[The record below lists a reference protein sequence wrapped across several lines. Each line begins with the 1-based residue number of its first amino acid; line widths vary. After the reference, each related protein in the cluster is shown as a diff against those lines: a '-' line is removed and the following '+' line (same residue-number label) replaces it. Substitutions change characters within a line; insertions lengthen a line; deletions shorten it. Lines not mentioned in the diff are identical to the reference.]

1 MMDDRE
7 KSDGRVVPGKLPNN
21 AQGGAAEAVEGR
33 RSAKG
38 NTTSETRSGHGAGQS
53 ALSGLGRV
61 RRVAATDKE
70 ARFTALL
77 HHVDVDCL
85 RVAYFALRPKAA
97 PGVDGVTW
105 GDYGVDLEA
114 NLRDLHARVHR
125 GAYRARPSRRVFIP
139 KPDGRLRPLGVAALE
154 DKILQRA
161 LVEALNAIYETDF
174 LGFSYGFRPGRSP
187 HRALDALAAGI
198 VGKKVNWVLDA
209 DFRDYFSSLD
219 HQWLERFLE
228 HRIADKRVLRL
239 IQKWM
244 AAGVIENGSWTAF
257 EEGVPQGASASPL
270 LANIY
275 LHYVFDLWAHQ
286 WRTRHAHGD
295 VVITRFADDF
305 VVGFEHREDAE
316 RFWAD
321 LGDRLAKFGLELN
334 AEKTRLIEFG
344 RHAAR
349 DRKARGLGKP
359 ETFQFLGFTH
369 VCGKTRKSGRFKLK
383 RITDSKRMRAKLL
396 AVKREMWKRMHLPVP
411 EQGRWLARVLQE
423 HYNYYAVPDNIEA
436 LSAFRYQIIRHWL
449 KSLRRRSQKHRM
461 AWTRMDRLA
470 AQWLPLPRILHP
482 WPEQR
487 FAAITQGRSPVRV

>member
-1 MMDDRE
+1 
-7 KSDGRVVPGKLPNN
+7 
-21 AQGGAAEAVEGR
+21 
-33 RSAKG
+33 
-38 NTTSETRSGHGAGQS
+38 
-53 ALSGLGRV
+53 
-61 RRVAATDKE
+61 VAARDKE

-77 HHVDVDCL
+77 HHVDVDRL
-85 RVAYFALRPKAA
+85 RAAYFALRPKAA

-105 GDYGVDLEA
+105 SDYGVDLEE

-125 GAYRARPSRRVFIP
+125 GGYRARPSRRVYIP

-154 DKILQRA
+154 DKILQRT
-161 LVEALNAIYETDF
+161 LVEVLNAIYETDF

-270 LANIY
+270 LANVY

-321 LGDRLAKFGLELN
+321 LRDRLAKFGLELN

-344 RHAAR
+344 RNAAR

-369 VCGKTRKSGRFKLK
+369 VCGTTRMSGRFKLK
-383 RITDSKRMRAKLL
+383 RITDSKRVRAKLL
-396 AVKREMWKRMHLPVP
+396 AVKREMARRMHRPIP
-411 EQGRWLARVLQE
+411 EQGRWLARVLQG

-436 LSAFRYQIIRHWL
+436 LRAFREGLIRHWL
-449 KSLRRRSQKHRM
+449 RSLRRRSQKSRLSWERM
-461 AWTRMDRLA
+461 GRLA
-470 AQWLPLPRILHP
+470 VRWLPQPRILHP

-487 FAAITQGRSPVRV
+487 FAAITQGRSPVR

>member
-1 MMDDRE
+1 MHDRE
-7 KSDGRVVPGKLPNN
+7 KSDGRVVPVRLSNN
-21 AQGGAAEAVEGR
+21 AQGGAAETVEGR
-33 RSAKG
+33 RPAKG
-38 NTTSETRSGHGAGQS
+38 NTTGETRPGHGAGQG

-61 RRVAATDKE
+61 RRVAATDRE

-77 HHVDVDCL
+77 HHVDVDRL
-85 RVAYFALRPKAA
+85 RAAYWALKPKAA

-105 GDYGVDLEA
+105 ADYGLELED
-114 NLRDLHARVHR
+114 NLTDLHARVHR
-125 GAYRARPSRRVFIP
+125 GAYRARPSRRVYIP

-154 DKILQRA
+154 DKLLQRA
-161 LVEALNAIYETDF
+161 LVEVMNAVYETDF

-198 VGKKVNWVLDA
+198 MGKKVNWVLDA
-209 DFRDYFSSLD
+209 DFRDFFSTLD
-219 HQWLERFLE
+219 HRWLERFLE
-228 HRIADKRVLRL
+228 HRIADRRVLRL
-239 IQKWM
+239 IQKWL

-270 LANIY
+270 LANVY

-286 WRTRHAHGD
+286 WRQRHAHGD

-321 LGDRLAKFGLELN
+321 LRDRLAQFGLELN

-344 RHAAR
+344 RFAAR

-369 VCGKTRKSGRFKLK
+369 VCGQARKSGRFKLK
-383 RITDSKRMRAKLL
+383 RITDSKRVRTKLHALKGEMR
-396 AVKREMWKRMHLPVP
+396 RRMHLPIP
-411 EQGRWLARVLQE
+411 EQGRWLARVL
-423 HYNYYAVPDNIEA
+423 ARA
-436 LSAFRYQIIRHWL
+436 LQLLRGARQHRGAQRLPIPAHPALAQLASAAQPARQATWE
-449 KSLRRRSQKHRM
+449 RM
-461 AWTRMDRLA
+461 GRLA
-470 AQWLPLPRILHP
+470 DRWLPQPRILHP

-487 FAAITQGRSPVRV
+487 FAAITQSRSPVR

>member
-1 MMDDRE
+1 MHDRE
-7 KSDGRVVPGKLPNN
+7 KSDGRVLPVKLPNN
-21 AQGGAAEAVEGR
+21 AQGGAAEAVEG
-33 RSAKG
+33 SGPAKG
-38 NTTSETRSGHGAGQS
+38 NTTGETRPGHGAGHGAPS
-53 ALSGLGRV
+53 ELGRV
-61 RRVAATDKE
+61 RRVAQTDKE

-77 HHVDVDCL
+77 HHVDVDRL
-85 RVAYFALRPKAA
+85 RAAYFALRPKAA

-105 GDYGVDLEA
+105 AGYGVELEE

-139 KPDGRLRPLGVAALE
+139 KPDGRQRPLGVAALE

-161 LVEALNAIYETDF
+161 LVEVLNAIYEMDF

-187 HRALDALAAGI
+187 HHALDALAAGI

-219 HQWLERFLE
+219 HQWLERFVE

-239 IQKWM
+239 IQKWL
-244 AAGVIENGSWTAF
+244 AAGVIENGSWTAC

-295 VVITRFADDF
+295 MIIVRWADDF
-305 VVGFEHREDAE
+305 VVGFEQREDAE

-321 LGDRLAKFGLELN
+321 LRDRLAKFGLELN

-349 DRKARGLGKP
+349 DRAARGLGKP
-359 ETFQFLGFTH
+359 ETFRFLGFTH
-369 VCGKTRKSGRFKLK
+369 ICGKTRKSGRFKLT
-383 RITDSKRMRAKLL
+383 RHTDSKRVRRKLL
-396 AVKREMWKRMHLPVP
+396 AVKHEMAKRMHLPIP
-411 EQGRWLARVLQE
+411 EQGRWLASVLSG
-423 HYNYYAVPDNIEA
+423 HYRYYAVPDNIEA
-436 LSAFRYQIIRHWL
+436 LRAFRQGLIRHWMRT
-449 KSLRRRSQKHRM
+449 LRRRSQKSRLS
-461 AWTRMDRLA
+461 WERMDRLVER
-470 AQWLPLPRILHP
+470 WLPLPRILHP

-487 FAAITQGRSPVRV
+487 FAAITQGRSPVR